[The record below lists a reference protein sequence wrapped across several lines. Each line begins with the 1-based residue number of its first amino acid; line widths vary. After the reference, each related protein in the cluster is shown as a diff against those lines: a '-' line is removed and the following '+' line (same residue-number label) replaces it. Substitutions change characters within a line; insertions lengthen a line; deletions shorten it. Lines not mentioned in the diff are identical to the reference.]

1 MAAEKGTSGDRDEG
15 QRAGKGEM
23 KKRGDGGWALPWPRE
38 VCWVVPETMVL
49 AMLAVA
55 VMVLAMLAV
64 AVMALAKQTLAAL
77 ALATHAEK
85 RKEKREWVQQWQW
98 AAKRLEWH

>member
-15 QRAGKGEM
+15 QRAGKGWM
-23 KKRGDGGWALPWPRE
+23 KKRGDGGWVLPWPRE
-38 VCWVVPETMVL
+38 VCWLVPETL
-49 AMLAVA
+49 
-55 VMVLAMLAV
+55 VLAMLAV

-85 RKEKREWVQQWQW
+85 RKETREW
-98 AAKRLEWH
+98 A

>member
-49 AMLAVA
+49 EEVAVA
-55 VMVLAMLAV
+55 VTGLAKL
-64 AVMALAKQTLAAL
+64 ALAKQ

-85 RKEKREWVQQWQW
+85 RKEKREWVQQGQW